1 MTVIVPAVDATD
13 IVAGV
18 TLEVPSAH
26 ENVVEVESEATVR
39 SRSTRIVSDDF
50 TLEIIDGR
58 VSLG

>member
-1 MTVIVPAVDATD
+1 MTMIVPAVDATD

-18 TLEVPSAH
+18 ALKVLSTDK
-26 ENVVEVESEATVR
+26 NIVEVEGEATVR

>member
-18 TLEVPSAH
+18 ALKVLSTD

-50 TLEIIDGR
+50 TFEIIDWR

>member
-18 TLEVPSAH
+18 TLKVLSTD

-50 TLEIIDGR
+50 TFEIIDGR

>member
-1 MTVIVPAVDATD
+1 MTVIIPAVDATD

-18 TLEVPSAH
+18 TLKVLSTD

-50 TLEIIDGR
+50 TFKIIDRR
-58 VSLG
+58 VSLV